1 MPRTSV
7 REDLLRRLRD
17 HLAVAEAHAA
27 EECPLDVRSVAAA
40 LGVSPTTLYKYG
52 FNREINAAEQRQ
64 RESGHVSGREIE
76 RRSFHDQVHALSQEL
91 EKERERNK
99 ALVARI
105 AIMEANAARLGFDPE
120 EMYKPISKPVR
131 TTSRAGQRAGNGF
144 QRSGKIP
151 R

>member
-1 MPRTSV
+1 MPRLSV

-17 HLAVAEAHAA
+17 HLAVAEAHTA
-27 EECPLDVRSVAAA
+27 EERPLDVRSVAAA

-64 RESGHVSGREIE
+64 LENGHVSDREIE
-76 RRSFHDQVHALSQEL
+76 RRSFHDQVHGLSQEL

-120 EMYKPISKPVR
+120 EMYKPIFKPVR
-131 TTSRAGQRAGNGF
+131 ATSRAGGGRGRRLRAAQHG
-144 QRSGKIP
+144 
-151 R
+151 